1 MMKQLKSVVLLL
13 ICLFSTTPLWAAYNT
28 ALLNLKPLDID
39 SIGFDGDIQFALRS
53 NLDKRGEVQMMS
65 RRDMESELFR
75 QGLSMGNSDQD
86 AILIGKAL
94 GVEFVIFGNVQMSDS
109 GIATEIKMIDI
120 VHERLAK
127 EWQISFSGR
136 NDINDK
142 GPALANTLIKAMAQS
157 LVDAKAEAKL
167 ALAAKAAQDELK
179 KQYLSEFVGQVVQ
192 GGVEIVWK
200 ALEPDTIEIFNL
212 YRGEAEQGPYIQIAA
227 LHANSYLDSQ
237 VESGKSYFYKL
248 AVVEKSTG
256 QQAEDVSIQQVTYID
271 NSIKLRPLS
280 PTILS
285 VDTGVKQSTVTFVP
299 NLDNPIKGHTIK
311 KYKIYR
317 KRASGGNWLHVGTL
331 TLNSDEPKLSYS
343 FTDKNNVE
351 DGEQYSYSVS
361 AVNAKGYESPL
372 SGTEVVISPGTP
384 NLSVTQDGLLRQVE
398 LEWQVEN
405 SKGGFYLYRRLLG
418 TTIWQRIGDVTQADV
433 RRFIDRQGLE
443 DGAEYEY
450 YVSLVNNGRESDPS
464 NIVAAKT
471 KGLPP
476 RPENLE
482 AHSGL
487 VKAIKLTW
495 NAIEDEDIIG
505 YKLYRMEDDGNGFQQ
520 GDQLS
525 LIYEIPGHLTAEFV
539 DGDGADKL
547 QDGVQYHYAIAAVN
561 KYGARGDL
569 SYVATAT
576 TKTIPKGVGELSVTV
591 NQADIVVSWPVA
603 ASNDVANYILSRKW
617 NEQAWRQ
624 IAVLTADTSSYTDQE
639 LKPYAQTQYKLISQ
653 DQAGLESPE
662 VVSEPVTN
670 PAILVL
676 EVKQQGLL
684 RQIKLGWNVQQN
696 ITGYQI
702 YRRKKDAEAWNKL
715 VQIDNPTTDEYVD
728 NKKLDD
734 QTEYE
739 YQISAIDGFVETP
752 ASAPVVAKTKD
763 LPSPPKS
770 FSAQSGLVK
779 QVQLTWQAITDEDVG
794 GYYIYRKNSEG
805 KMERIKT
812 IKDIKINTYIDD
824 GSLFSKLA
832 DGNKFHYAIS
842 SFNIHDAEGGRTRII
857 DATTKPVPQ
866 QPAGLAVAEANGAVQ
881 LSWQANSEADISS
894 YVVEKAQGK
903 CSGWKELAVVASSQ
917 QKHADADVVAGS
929 KYCYRV
935 KAVDADELE
944 SDWQQQEITLAQAAV
959 EAVQSTVGATAQ

>member
-1 MMKQLKSVVLLL
+1 MIKQLKSVVLLF
-13 ICLFSTTPLWAAYNT
+13 ICLSTTPLWAAYNT

-53 NLDKRGEVQMMS
+53 NLDKRSEVQMMS

-75 QGLSMGNSDQD
+75 QGLSMGSSNQD
-86 AILIGKAL
+86 AINIGKAL
-94 GVEFVIFGNVQMSDS
+94 GVEFVIFGSVQMSDS
-109 GIATEIKMIDI
+109 GIATEIKMLDI

-127 EWQISFSGR
+127 EWKISFSGR

-157 LVDAKAEAKL
+157 LVDAKAEAKI
-167 ALAAKAAQDELK
+167 ALAAEAAQAAMK
-179 KQYLSEFVGQVVQ
+179 KQYLSEFVSQAVQ
-192 GGVEIVWK
+192 GGVEISWT
-200 ALEPDTIEIFNL
+200 ALEPDTIEVFNL
-212 YRGEAEQGPYIQIAA
+212 YRAEAEQGPYIQIAS
-227 LHANSYLDSQ
+227 LQANSYLDSQ
-237 VESGKSYFYKL
+237 VKSGTSYFYKL

-256 QQAEDVSIQQVTYID
+256 EQAEDVSIQQVTYID
-271 NSIKLRPLS
+271 KAIKLRPLS

-285 VDTGVKQSTVTFVP
+285 VDTGVKQSTITFVP
-299 NLDNPIKGHTIK
+299 NLDNPIKGHVIR

-351 DGEQYSYSVS
+351 DGAEYSYSVS

-372 SGTEVVISPGTP
+372 SGTEVVFSAGTP
-384 NLSVTQDGLLRQVE
+384 NLSVHQDGLLRQVE
-398 LEWQVEN
+398 LDWQVEN
-405 SKGGFYLYRRLLG
+405 SKGGFYIYRRVLG
-418 TTIWQRIGDVTQADV
+418 TTIWQRVGDVNQADV
-433 RRFIDRQGLE
+433 RRFIDRQGLL

-464 NIVAAKT
+464 NIVSAKT
-471 KGLPP
+471 KGLPA
-476 RPENLE
+476 RPDNLQ

-487 VKAIKLTW
+487 VKAVKLTW
-495 NAIEDEDIIG
+495 NAIEDADIIG

-525 LIYEIPGHLTAEFV
+525 LVYEIPGFQTNEFV

-547 QDGVQYHYAIAAVN
+547 KDGVQYHYAIAAVN
-561 KYGARGDL
+561 KFGARGDL
-569 SYVATAT
+569 SYVASAS
-576 TKTIPKGVGELSVTV
+576 TKTLPKSVGQLSVVVNELSIQI
-591 NQADIVVSWPVA
+591 NWPA
-603 ASNDVANYILSRKW
+603 ATSAEIATYILSRKW
-617 NEQAWRQ
+617 NEQNWQQ
-624 IAVLTADTSSYTDQE
+624 IAVLPAEATGFLDKE
-639 LKPYAQTQYKLISQ
+639 LKPYADTQYKLITQ
-653 DQAGLESPE
+653 DQAGLQSAE
-662 VVSEPVTN
+662 VLSDTVTN
-670 PAILVL
+670 PATLL
-676 EVKQQGLL
+676 LSVKQDNML
-684 RQIKLGWNVQQN
+684 RQVLLEWNVQQN

-702 YRRKKDAEAWNKL
+702 YRRKKDTQDWNKL
-715 VQIDNPTTDEYVD
+715 VQIDSPLTTEYLD

-752 ASAPVVAKTKD
+752 ASMPVVAKTKS
-763 LPSPPKS
+763 LPSPPNA
-770 FSAQSGLVK
+770 FAVQSGLVK
-779 QVQLTWQAITDEDVG
+779 QVQLTWQAITDNNVA
-794 GYYIYRKNSEG
+794 GYYIYRKNEDG

-832 DGNKFHYAIS
+832 DGQEYQYAIS
-842 SFNIHDAEGGRTRII
+842 SYNTFDAEGGRTRII
-857 DATTKPVPQ
+857 AATTKPVPAL
-866 QPAGLAVAEANGAVQ
+866 PNGLQAAETSGFVE
-881 LSWQANSEADISS
+881 LSWVANSEPDIST
-894 YVVEKAQGK
+894 YIVEKAK
-903 CSGWKELAVVASSQ
+903 DNCSSWRQLAVVTASQ
-917 QKHADADVVAGS
+917 QKHSDADVVAGN

-944 SDWQQQEITLAQAAV
+944 SNWQQTDITLTQAVA
-959 EAVQSTVGATAQ
+959 ENIGAAGQ